1 MSKISKE
8 NSIINSKNSSKV
20 PINENIV
27 RKGLSNNSNK
37 NINTSKEREFGRDI
51 TNSINNQQQK
61 SSKGHISSL
70 QKKYDDLKKVFD

>member
-61 SSKGHISSL
+61 SSKGNISSL
-70 QKKYDDLKKVFD
+70 QKKYDDMKKVID